1 MSRTEPAGRSGAA
14 GPSPSEPSDG
24 RWWRHPM
31 LWLVVGGPAMVVV
44 AATITAVIAFR
55 GADPVVSRGAAAD
68 AADLRAGSDEL
79 PALQARNQ
87 GAAATAAATRPV
99 PTRP

>member
-1 MSRTEPAGRSGAA
+1 MSRTETASRGGAA
-14 GPSPSEPSDG
+14 GPSPSASRA
-24 RWWRHPM
+24 RWWRQPM
-31 LWLVVGGPAMVVV
+31 LWLVVGGPALVVV

-68 AADLRAGSDEL
+68 GAEPRAGSDEL

-87 GAAATAAATRPV
+87 GAAAQAPATRPV
-99 PTRP
+99 SGKP